1 MNINGIRNH
10 SDQQAF
16 LIRAQERRLQA
27 QEERQAREAELAK
40 LASEADEEAKQA
52 LDPNTVPKQRPADRD
67 RYEPD
72 GANQRDKTDKSDKTD
87 QPEKADKSD
96 KTDKPEKAD
105 KSEKKAKT
113 ERCVG
118 NTDQVDRE
126 IEKLK
131 KKKEQLKQQIN
142 TCEDPE
148 KAEKLKKELA
158 LVENELRQKDNDGY
172 RRSHTVFSNI

>member
-16 LIRAQERRLQA
+16 FIRAQERRLQA

-67 RYEPD
+67 RYEPN

-105 KSEKKAKT
+105 KSEKSKNRALC
-113 ERCVG
+113 RQYG
-118 NTDQVDRE
+118 SGRPRNR
-126 IEKLK
+126 
-131 KKKEQLKQQIN
+131 
-142 TCEDPE
+142 
-148 KAEKLKKELA
+148 KAEKEKRT
-158 LVENELRQKDNDGY
+158 VETADQYL
-172 RRSHTVFSNI
+172 RRS